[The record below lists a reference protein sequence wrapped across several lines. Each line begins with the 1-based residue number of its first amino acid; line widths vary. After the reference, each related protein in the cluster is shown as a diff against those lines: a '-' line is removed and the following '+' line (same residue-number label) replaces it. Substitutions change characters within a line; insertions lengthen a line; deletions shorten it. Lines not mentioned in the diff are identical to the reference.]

1 MSLPF
6 VDGAPGRVESPFGPG
21 ARQGRVRERKKNREL
36 LTYFEGSRES
46 AALAHESPAAAAFW
60 YHWRAWA

>member
-1 MSLPF
+1 MSLPLSM
-6 VDGAPGRVESPFGPG
+6 VRLGASNRPLDR
-21 ARQGRVRERKKNREL
+21 AHGRVRERKKNREL
-36 LTYFEGSRES
+36 PTYFEGSRES